1 MNHRTVTDR
10 CRGWVRPLASQV
22 CHGTPIGGT
31 GRVNPAVAAA
41 ARHAV
46 TAESAGGVGAHP
58 PRIDAT
64 GRSR

>member
-1 MNHRTVTDR
+1 MDHHTVAGR
-10 CRGWVRPLASQV
+10 CRGWARPLASRV
-22 CHGTPIGGT
+22 RHGTSIGGT
-31 GRVNPAVAAA
+31 GRVNPAVVAAV
-41 ARHAV
+41 RHAA